1 LVFLLSPIF
10 INLFPALLVLF
21 RTLFAS
27 RLELV
32 AENLALR
39 QQLAVLNRTAKRP
52 KLQFQDRL
60 FWATLSSLWK
70 NWRSALIIVKPD
82 TVLRWHRQG
91 FRLYWRWKSKVRNPG
106 RPKIDAEIR
115 ALIRRMSRE
124 NPLWGSPRIQAELR
138 LLGFNVAES
147 TVAKY
152 RVKVIKPHRRP
163 GKPSFPIIPVKSR
176 GSIFLQFPPPLFVT
190 FTASSSFCTT
200 DDKSF
205 ISMSQLIRPL
215 PGQPSK

>member
-1 LVFLLSPIF
+1 M
-10 INLFPALLVLF
+10 NLFPALLVLS

-39 QQLAVLNRTAKRP
+39 QQLAVLNRKAKRP
-52 KLQFQDRL
+52 KLQSQDRL

-91 FRLYWRWKSKVRNPG
+91 FRLYWRWKSKTRNSG

-115 ALIRRMSRE
+115 DLIRRMSEE
-124 NPLWGSPRIQAELR
+124 NPLWGSPRIQAEQSAR
-138 LLGFNVAES
+138 FQCG
-147 TVAKY
+147 
-152 RVKVIKPHRRP
+152 
-163 GKPSFPIIPVKSR
+163 
-176 GSIFLQFPPPLFVT
+176 
-190 FTASSSFCTT
+190 
-200 DDKSF
+200 
-205 ISMSQLIRPL
+205 
-215 PGQPSK
+215 